1 MDKHLKFHARV
12 KLAAKKA
19 GVPDPHSTNT
29 QLSLMQQRALE
40 RAYARE
46 AKKDK

>member
-1 MDKHLKFHARV
+1 MDKHLKYHARV

-29 QLSLMQQRALE
+29 RLSLMQQRALD
-40 RAYARE
+40 RAYTRE
-46 AKKDK
+46 VRKDK